1 MKFPMLIPV
10 KAVSL
15 GRVREKIRGWGPK
28 RIFAPHALEQFEQ
41 IVHYIAQSDL
51 DATIA

>member
-10 KAVSL
+10 KAVPL

-41 IVHYIAQSDL
+41 IVRQSDL